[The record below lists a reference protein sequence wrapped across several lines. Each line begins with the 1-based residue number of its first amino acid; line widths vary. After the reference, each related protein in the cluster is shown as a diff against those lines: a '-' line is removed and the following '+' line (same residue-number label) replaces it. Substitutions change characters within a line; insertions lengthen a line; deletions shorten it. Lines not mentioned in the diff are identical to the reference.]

1 MAMISSEGIDLG
13 DAVKESI
20 DRVKGKQP
28 FDALFEFVI
37 MLRSPRVKDLRKQVE
52 ETAKKYPMQYLV
64 AAVVVNENGKVVAK
78 HSNMHSDNP
87 EEVEKAIQE
96 HMYKQAAF
104 HHQIYT
110 LSLIEPI
117 RIQLNLDHNFRLQDF
132 LRIVSNNPIVPAGR
146 EYIFAQGLKLGME
159 GDYLNSIHLL
169 IPQIENSMR
178 HILTQM
184 GEVPSGI
191 DSKGIQDERS
201 LNLTLYPPYS
211 SYLEK
216 VFGEDIIFD
225 LRGLLVE
232 RFGANLRNRMAHG
245 LMDHN
250 SFYLAEVPYLWCLVL
265 KICCLPI
272 IKQIKDKQAESKN
285 SERVPSP
292 EGKEEE

>member
-1 MAMISSEGIDLG
+1 
-13 DAVKESI
+13 
-20 DRVKGKQP
+20 
-28 FDALFEFVI
+28 
-37 MLRSPRVKDLRKQVE
+37 
-52 ETAKKYPMQYLV
+52 
-64 AAVVVNENGKVVAK
+64 
-78 HSNMHSDNP
+78 MHSDNL

-117 RIQLNLDHNFRLQDF
+117 RNQLNLDHNFRLQDF

-146 EYIFAQGLKLGME
+146 EHIFAQGLKLGME
-159 GDYLNSIHLL
+159 GDYLNAIHLL
-169 IPQIENSMR
+169 IPQIENSIR

-250 SFYLAEVPYLWCLVL
+250 SFYCVEVPYLWCLVL

-272 IKQIKDKQAESKN
+272 IKQIKDKQAE
-285 SERVPSP
+285 
-292 EGKEEE
+292 